1 MGDPRLDKIF
11 FLFDGRTSDMFGC
24 NHLFDPRKCS
34 AAGAKTFLVSSMKIQ
49 SAAESSPLILSVLT
63 AICATFS
70 IFTPAAGAADEPAYR
85 DSRLPAQ
92 TRADDLLARMTLE
105 EKVEQLRCLFTYEK
119 ELAPEGT
126 FVPEKAAA
134 FLGNGIG
141 ELGPIRWETR
151 KEVALRNAIQKFLVE
166 KTRLGIP
173 ALFHEEGC
181 HGVLAPGATSFPV
194 PIGLASAWDE
204 SLTGRVFAAT
214 AEEMRARG
222 IHHALTPVIDICR
235 DPRWGRTD
243 EMFGEDPYLNGRLG
257 VAAVK
262 GFQGGADG
270 RVADGHVAATLK
282 HLAGHGQPEGGINR
296 APSTVPLRELLDAH
310 LLPFRMAV
318 REARPV
324 FVMPSYNEVD
334 GVPSHANAW
343 LLQDVLR
350 KEFGFTGIVASDY
363 EGVGFLQRVHAVTG
377 NPAEAAL
384 RAFEAGV
391 EMDLPFGEFFRELK
405 PLVEQNKIPVVD
417 LNAAVRK
424 VLVLKFEL
432 GLFENPYADAEA
444 AIDITKRESTAELAL
459 EAARKS
465 IVLLKNDGIL
475 PIAPGR
481 FQTTAV
487 VGPNANDT
495 RTGTYSGEPWH
506 KVTLLDGIRKRAGSA
521 TRVVFAEGCKVT
533 KDLPAS
539 SMLAWNEADSPVFAT
554 DEENKP
560 LIDEAVRVAKDADL
574 IVLAIGENETIA
586 RESWSKK
593 HVGDR
598 ASLEL
603 FGSQAKLADAMLS
616 LGKPVVVYLMN
627 GRPLAIGGLLARA
640 NAVLEGWYM
649 GQGTGTAAADILFGD
664 VNPSGKLTIS
674 FPRSAGHV
682 PAYYNR
688 KPGARIFDYADDSSK
703 PLLPFGSGL
712 SYTTFKYSAPKVSA
726 PSIKQDGTL
735 TVSADVTNT
744 GKVAGDEIVQLYLR
758 DDVSSVTRPVRE
770 LRGFMRV
777 HLEPGET
784 KTVAFP
790 VTFESLAFHDIRMDR
805 VVEPG
810 TFKAW
815 IAPDSNSGTPVAFEV
830 VE

>member
-1 MGDPRLDKIF
+1 VFVCIG
-11 FLFDGRTSDMFGC
+11 LFD
-24 NHLFDPRKCS
+24 LRKRS
-34 AAGAKTFLVSSMKIQ
+34 AAGAKTFLVSSMKIY
-49 SAAESSPLILSVLT
+49 SVAGSTALLISVAAAFFPSFIPSV
-63 AICATFS
+63 
-70 IFTPAAGAADEPAYR
+70 GADDQPAYR
-85 DSRLPAQ
+85 DPRLPALA
-92 TRADDLLARMTLE
+92 RADDLLARMTLE

-119 ELAPEGT
+119 ELAPEGA
-126 FVPEKAAA
+126 FVPEKAAKL
-134 FLGNGIG
+134 LGNGIG
-141 ELGPIRWETR
+141 ELGPIRWETG

-194 PIGLASAWDE
+194 PIGLASSWDE
-204 SLTGRVFAAT
+204 GLTEKVCTAT

-350 KEFGFTGIVASDY
+350 KDFGFTGIVASDY
-363 EGVGFLQRVHAVTG
+363 EGIEFLQRVHAVTC
-377 NPAEAAL
+377 NPAETAQK
-384 RAFEAGV
+384 AFQAGV

-405 PLVEQNKIPVVD
+405 PLVEKNKIPTAD
-417 LNAAVRK
+417 LDAAVRK

-432 GLFENPYADAEA
+432 GLFENPYADAGA
-444 AIDITKRESTAELAL
+444 AVAITKRESTAELAL

-481 FQTTAV
+481 FKSIAV

-495 RTGTYSGEPWH
+495 RTGSYSGEPWH

-521 TRVVFAEGCKVT
+521 TKVVFAEGCTVT
-533 KDLPAS
+533 NNLPAS
-539 SMLAWNEADSPVFAT
+539 SMLAWNAADSPVFAT
-554 DEENKP
+554 AEENRP
-560 LIDEAVRVAKDADL
+560 LVDEAVRVARDADL

-586 RESWSKK
+586 REAWSQN
-593 HVGDR
+593 HIGDR

-603 FGSQAKLADAMLS
+603 FGSQAELADAMLA

-627 GRPLAIGGLLARA
+627 GRPLAIGSLLKRA

-664 VNPSGKLTIS
+664 VNPSGKLAIS

-688 KPGARIFDYADDSSK
+688 KPGARLFDYADDSSK
-703 PLLPFGSGL
+703 PLLPFGFGL

-726 PSIKQDGTL
+726 SSMKKDGTL
-735 TVSADVTNT
+735 TVSADVTNA
-744 GKVAGDEIVQLYLR
+744 GPVAGDEIVQLYLR
-758 DDVSSVTRPVRE
+758 DEVSSVTRPVRE
-770 LRGFMRV
+770 LRGFVRV

-790 VTFESLAFHDIRMDR
+790 VTSESLAFHDIRMNR

-815 IAPDSNSGTPVAFEV
+815 VAPDSDSGTPVTFEV